1 MRRTRSHQHLPGAT
15 DATSADFPVSAFCLQ
30 AQSIGEERGSRDSP
44 AFRRHLLP
52 VRLLLVRH
60 LLRVKRFASSSAAVP
75 SAVRRLPSPGCA
87 CCFVC
92 VLVGV
97 GVIGIRAA
105 QAAPPSGTHAA
116 GCDLAGHQVIV
127 SALAG
132 LCFALA
138 CVDHVLSWCA
148 FLMCRSC
155 VCLPS
160 GLRIDR
166 LSC

>member
-1 MRRTRSHQHLPGAT
+1 MHEAHAIAPAPPGG
-15 DATSADFPVSAFCLQ
+15 DRCDQCSFPACCLQ
-30 AQSIGEERGSRDSP
+30 AQSNGEERGSRDSP

-87 CCFVC
+87 CYFVC

-148 FLMCRSC
+148 LLMCRSC

>member
-1 MRRTRSHQHLPGAT
+1 MTP
-15 DATSADFPVSAFCLQ
+15 P
-30 AQSIGEERGSRDSP
+30 
-44 AFRRHLLP
+44 HLLP
-52 VRLLLVRH
+52 VRLLFVRH

-148 FLMCRSC
+148 LLMCRSC
-155 VCLPS
+155 VCLRPVCAS
-160 GLRIDR
+160 IDFR
-166 LSC
+166 VNIS